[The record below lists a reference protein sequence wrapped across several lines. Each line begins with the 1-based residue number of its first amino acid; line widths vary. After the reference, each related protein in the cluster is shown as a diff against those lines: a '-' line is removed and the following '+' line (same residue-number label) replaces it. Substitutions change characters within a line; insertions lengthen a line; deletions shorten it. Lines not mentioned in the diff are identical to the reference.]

1 MHATHVSTQKG
12 RGGTNLA
19 KWQTWT
25 KCLFV
30 EMKDNVIS
38 PSHFIVI
45 IVKKEIFAFVITT
58 LQTTETPCLLES
70 KIEVIIYVHHLH
82 FTPSY
87 FLSIPCIWPKC
98 PSKFSTKK
106 NSKKTSSLNLIE
118 RNGTFWISNLSQS
131 KYYNLKVE
139 WRAQNMT

>member
-25 KCLFV
+25 RCLFV
-30 EMKDNVIS
+30 EMKDNVTS
-38 PSHFIVI
+38 PSHFIAI
-45 IVKKEIFAFVITT
+45 IVKEEIFAFVITT
-58 LQTTETPCLLES
+58 LQMTKAPCLFES

-82 FTPSY
+82 LTPSY

-98 PSKFSTKK
+98 HMGFQLKETKK
-106 NSKKTSSLNLIE
+106 
-118 RNGTFWISNLSQS
+118 RNHH
-131 KYYNLKVE
+131 
-139 WRAQNMT
+139 